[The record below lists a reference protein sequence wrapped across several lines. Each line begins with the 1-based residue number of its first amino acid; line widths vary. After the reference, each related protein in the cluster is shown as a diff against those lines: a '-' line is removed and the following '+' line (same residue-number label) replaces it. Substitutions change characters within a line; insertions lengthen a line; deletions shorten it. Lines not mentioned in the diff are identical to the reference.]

1 MPPKIPPIIGA
12 TQNNHNWSIA
22 QEPWNSAT
30 AVLRAGFT
38 EVFDTGMLIKWI
50 KVKPKPIAIG
60 AKPAAAF
67 LCVEPM
73 MINKKNAVNNIS
85 ATNTASKE

>member
-1 MPPKIPPIIGA
+1 
-12 TQNNHNWSIA
+12 
-22 QEPWNSAT
+22 
-30 AVLRAGFT
+30 
-38 EVFDTGMLIKWI
+38 MLIKWI
-50 KVKPKPIAIG
+50 KVKPKPSAIG

-73 MINKKNAVNNIS
+73 MIHKKNAVNNTS